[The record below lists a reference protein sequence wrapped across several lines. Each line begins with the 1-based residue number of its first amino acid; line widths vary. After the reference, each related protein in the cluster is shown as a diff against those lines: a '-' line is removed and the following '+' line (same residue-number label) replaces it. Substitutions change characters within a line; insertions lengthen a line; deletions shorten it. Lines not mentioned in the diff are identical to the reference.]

1 MGSFGYSTIV
11 TESPIETV
19 PKAEMNP
26 VYDFTCLGGSTTNM
40 CKNCNLYARE
50 MVNKRYN
57 KVIKA
62 LSDDDG
68 NLKIDRAEKFEK
80 VFSEELNKRAL
91 VMVNNFVRTDQYL
104 LLHIRKRIAK
114 EKIKAKPSKIN
125 INFVSTA
132 LKKDETGN
140 THHKYDGED
149 VETISTAPDSGV
161 CRRLWN
167 PTYYELP
174 IESEPLMEDIMEN
187 IKI

>member
-1 MGSFGYSTIV
+1 M

-19 PKAEMNP
+19 LKAEMNP

-68 NLKIDRAEKFEK
+68 NMNIDRAERFEK

-91 VMVNNFVRTDQYL
+91 VMVNNFVPTDQDL
-104 LLHIRKRIAK
+104 LLHIRKKITK
-114 EKIKAKPSKIN
+114 EKIKAKPSRIHKKFCKYRKMKQGILFIN
-125 INFVSTA
+125 MMGKTLKLSQQLQIVEFV
-132 LKKDETGN
+132 D
-140 THHKYDGED
+140 
-149 VETISTAPDSGV
+149 DSGI
-161 CRRLWN
+161 L
-167 PTYYELP
+167 PTTNYQSSRSL
-174 IESEPLMEDIMEN
+174 
-187 IKI
+187 